1 LIASFL
7 QKEAVM
13 ASPASIQ
20 KHPIHPMLI
29 PFPIALWIFSLVCDL
44 IYAMDWGTI
53 IWNDMA
59 FYTMAGGVLGALAA
73 AVPGYLDYRSL
84 SDPSVK
90 RIGQWHMLIN
100 LSIVVLFVIN
110 LSLRM
115 WSEPGAVLPSLLSLI
130 GIGMLSVSGWLGG
143 ELVYVH
149 RVAVE
154 PEPRVVAPP
163 KERNRAV

>member
-1 LIASFL
+1 
-7 QKEAVM
+7 M

-149 RVAVE
+149 RVAVK